1 MKSIIF
7 QKLNYLTFFLIFFF
21 RIIGYRIFFIKISPI
36 LRNKNLIKFLKK
48 YDIFWFNYQDFE
60 LDDVKVN
67 QMNLYLKIAGDISN
81 KFTEKFYSKKM
92 EKVFISKDYLKT
104 IIEFNI
110 KNYVMESVEVV
121 EIYNYLK
128 KRENIKLLWAN
139 NDKIIK
145 FVLENY
151 KINNL
156 NKINFNFFSLNFFF
170 LPLFIYKFI
179 KININQFIKSY
190 YKKKIIKKKFN
201 YLRKIQSVFFPH
213 EMFTRGLYKK
223 DFFYF
228 KDENHVL
235 FPKNILHVE
244 WKNIHLNSDSIK
256 YYNDNQIKYI
266 FWEKIYSLNLIKSAI
281 KFIVI
286 NLNLFFNLIIWDFF
300 FFKIILFSF
309 LKIQKTNLFF
319 NDYKDIKYLFSG
331 HSDLFPPEILV
342 EAKKRNIISIS
353 LEDRIVL
360 SKWSNRVIFDYYFVS
375 GGTSK
380 NYIINKNY
388 RNIKN
393 QVLDGCL
400 IKSNNIQKISNN
412 KTSEINC
419 LITDFHSDDDWYENG
434 NNSIN
439 NKRLNYKFYDLVLSL
454 SNEFKDVNFLIK
466 SKNYNWLNQEYFV
479 EIVQKFKQKA
489 NVEILVNQN
498 KWTPESSSSFC
509 DFAFGLHSS
518 LLDEIFCAGKPII
531 IYDRGSYPSKIFD
544 YGREV
549 TFESYS
555 DITNQF
561 SKLLLNFNDYNSN
574 LDKLRSKHF
583 FKINERNYFNNL
595 DKIINRKFINES

>member
-201 YLRKIQSVFFPH
+201 
-213 EMFTRGLYKK
+213 
-223 DFFYF
+223 
-228 KDENHVL
+228 
-235 FPKNILHVE
+235 
-244 WKNIHLNSDSIK
+244 
-256 YYNDNQIKYI
+256 
-266 FWEKIYSLNLIKSAI
+266 
-281 KFIVI
+281 
-286 NLNLFFNLIIWDFF
+286 
-300 FFKIILFSF
+300 
-309 LKIQKTNLFF
+309 
-319 NDYKDIKYLFSG
+319 
-331 HSDLFPPEILV
+331 
-342 EAKKRNIISIS
+342 
-353 LEDRIVL
+353 
-360 SKWSNRVIFDYYFVS
+360 
-375 GGTSK
+375 
-380 NYIINKNY
+380 
-388 RNIKN
+388 
-393 QVLDGCL
+393 
-400 IKSNNIQKISNN
+400 
-412 KTSEINC
+412 
-419 LITDFHSDDDWYENG
+419 
-434 NNSIN
+434 
-439 NKRLNYKFYDLVLSL
+439 
-454 SNEFKDVNFLIK
+454 
-466 SKNYNWLNQEYFV
+466 
-479 EIVQKFKQKA
+479 
-489 NVEILVNQN
+489 
-498 KWTPESSSSFC
+498 
-509 DFAFGLHSS
+509 
-518 LLDEIFCAGKPII
+518 
-531 IYDRGSYPSKIFD
+531 
-544 YGREV
+544 
-549 TFESYS
+549 
-555 DITNQF
+555 
-561 SKLLLNFNDYNSN
+561 
-574 LDKLRSKHF
+574 
-583 FKINERNYFNNL
+583 
-595 DKIINRKFINES
+595 